1 MEKILKYVNHHFGSE
16 AKVIKTDLALVDEV
30 DSMIKKA
37 EAVKKDLQK
46 LEDKIDEARK
56 IVQTAEKES
65 DNGKKIYSEGQ
76 KLARKLGGSLEDLGV
91 EPRSNNS
98 YNKLWEEI
106 NDVQDKF
113 VRIEQKI
120 KLIK

>member
-1 MEKILKYVNHHFGSE
+1 MQK
-16 AKVIKTDLALVDEV
+16 KVVKVEFALINDVDA
-30 DSMIKKA
+30 MIKKA

-46 LEDKIDEARK
+46 LEDRIDEASK

-91 EPRSNNS
+91 EPRSSNS
-98 YNKLWEEI
+98 YNKLWEAI

>member
-1 MEKILKYVNHHFGSE
+1 MQK
-16 AKVIKTDLALVDEV
+16 KVVKVEFALINDVDA
-30 DSMIKKA
+30 MIKKA

-46 LEDKIDEARK
+46 LEDRIDEARK

-91 EPRSNNS
+91 EPRSSNS
-98 YNKLWEEI
+98 YNKLWEAI